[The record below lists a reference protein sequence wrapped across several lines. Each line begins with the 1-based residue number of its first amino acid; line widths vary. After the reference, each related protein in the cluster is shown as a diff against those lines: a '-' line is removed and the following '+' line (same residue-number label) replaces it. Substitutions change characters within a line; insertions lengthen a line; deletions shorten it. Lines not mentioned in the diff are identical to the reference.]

1 MWSEK
6 RVAQMTARKGA
17 GRPRTHDGGGQR
29 MSIYLSK
36 EQADFIRARAKDH
49 HVTISASF
57 QEIIDACMHGGEV
70 ENLKVAEDGDE

>member
-1 MWSEK
+1 
-6 RVAQMTARKGA
+6 
-17 GRPRTHDGGGQR
+17 

-70 ENLKVAEDGDE
+70 ENLRVAEDDDE